1 MNNQD
6 CINKISEALA
16 SLEERGE
23 IVLTSMFP
31 EKVSQD
37 IFNAAIKSW
46 LEANID
52 SEEPIEIGIPYLL
65 EELSN
70 ELVRKFSL
78 EVEQAKEITNQYY
91 AMWLKHRSMKEIAEI
106 FYHETPNEMANRAY
120 YTLVLGNEDNRD
132 LKYIDWRKSVR
143 NT

>member
-6 CINKISEALA
+6 CIDKISEALA
-16 SLEERGE
+16 SLEQRGE
-23 IVLTSMFP
+23 IVLTSVFP

-52 SEEPIEIGIPYLL
+52 SQEPIEIGIPYLL
-65 EELSN
+65 EEISN

-78 EVEQAKEITNQYY
+78 QVDHAKETTNEYY
-91 AMWLKHRSMKEIAEI
+91 TKWLQHCSMKEIAEI
-106 FYHETPNEMANRAY
+106 FYHETPSEMANRAY
-120 YTLVLGNEDNRD
+120 YSLVLGNEDNRD
-132 LKYIDWRKSVR
+132 MKYIDWRM
-143 NT
+143 NTKNT